1 MTVSVIKRGGVLERH
16 KRYRSIFKQAEKVRE
31 RRVQQLAVRTVR
43 SKGKF
48 GNDKQLAEIATSLK
62 GTV

>member
-1 MTVSVIKRGGVLERH
+1 MTVSVIKEGGVRQ
-16 KRYRSIFKQAEKVRE
+16 KAQSYRSIFKQAGEVRE
-31 RRVQQLAVRTVR
+31 RRVQRLAVRTVR

-48 GNDKQLAEIATSLK
+48 GNDKQLAEITTSLE